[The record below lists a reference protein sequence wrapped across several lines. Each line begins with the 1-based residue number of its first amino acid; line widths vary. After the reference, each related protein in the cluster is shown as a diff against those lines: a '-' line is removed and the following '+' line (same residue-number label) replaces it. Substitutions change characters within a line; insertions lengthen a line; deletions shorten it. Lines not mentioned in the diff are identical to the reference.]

1 MRTVL
6 PGTRGRAADRLDRA
20 RPRPWA
26 LRCYGLVLT
35 RTARL
40 RTRGRGIEQLAHAA
54 GRRPAGMLE
63 PAAVGEQR
71 RRTLGELAGVIDRK
85 SSHARGPVEPRSNPR
100 PVARDHRHAARQR
113 LERSQVEA
121 LEARR
126 QEGAIGG
133 VQVGDQRITVHL
145 REELDA
151 VRAKRGAQLLELPA
165 VTEVVA
171 TDDGEAY
178 IGPAPSGRSHRHE
191 RAVDALAR
199 LDPADEQRADG
210 RAIAPAPA
218 ARREVFRI
226 EHVRDLARRRHPLP
240 EMSPCLGEDQVAG
253 SDQDIGRAESG
264 ELQPGPAALVPVEL
278 RALALPGDPQQR
290 VQPDDERGLGA
301 AVEVERFAVVV
312 GRLDRVEAKRRVEL
326 PVLLRDG
333 TAPHPDAHVRHVLR
347 RVRQARLRDPMD
359 LHPGVPV
366 APLRPVGR
374 QRDHVDLHARR
385 CQRTSLGLDRARNAA
400 PRRIRRVLAA
410 QQAQAADHG
419 ATSAT
424 GTCA

>member
-1 MRTVL
+1 MKL
-6 PGTRGRAADRLDRA
+6 QD
-20 RPRPWA
+20 
-26 LRCYGLVLT
+26 
-35 RTARL
+35 L

-54 GRRPAGMLE
+54 GRRLAGMLE

-71 RRTLGELAGVIDRK
+71 RRTLRELAGVIDRK

-133 VQVGDQRITVHL
+133 VQMGDQRITVHL

-264 ELQPGPAALVPVEL
+264 ELQPGPAALVPA
-278 RALALPGDPQQR
+278 RRPG
-290 VQPDDERGLGA
+290 VA
-301 AVEVERFAVVV
+301 AFV
-312 GRLDRVEAKRRVEL
+312 
-326 PVLLRDG
+326 
-333 TAPHPDAHVRHVLR
+333 
-347 RVRQARLRDPMD
+347 ARLRDPMD